1 MTESRASAGH
11 AAIILAG
18 GRAARL
24 GGAVAKP
31 LIVVGGRTML
41 DAALAAARGASQVV
55 VVGDVPVPPG
65 VLQTLEDPPFG
76 GPAAGLTAGLAALCA
91 ADPWV
96 LVLASDVPGVEA
108 AVPVLLAEAAR
119 LGPEVDGICFHDESG
134 HPQWMLALYR
144 TAVLRRAVAGVE
156 TTDCSLR
163 RLLAPLTLTTIP
175 GTDWAIA
182 DCDTWDDID
191 AARQRETE

>member
-1 MTESRASAGH
+1 MGLTY
-11 AAIILAG
+11 AAVILAG
-18 GRAARL
+18 GRGARL
-24 GGAVAKP
+24 GGVAKP
-31 LIVVGGRTML
+31 LVVVRGRTML
-41 DAALAAARGASQVV
+41 DAALAAAGSASSVV

-76 GPAAGLTAGLAALCA
+76 GPAAGLAAGLAALTHE
-91 ADPWV
+91 DPWV
-96 LVLASDVPGVEA
+96 LVLASDVPGVDA
-108 AVPVLLAEAAR
+108 AVPELLAEAER
-119 LGPEVDGICFHDESG
+119 LGPEVDGVCFHDDSG

-144 TAVLRRAVAGVE
+144 TDALRRAVAATP

-175 GTDWAIA
+175 GVDEAIA

-191 AARQRETE
+191 TARRRTTE